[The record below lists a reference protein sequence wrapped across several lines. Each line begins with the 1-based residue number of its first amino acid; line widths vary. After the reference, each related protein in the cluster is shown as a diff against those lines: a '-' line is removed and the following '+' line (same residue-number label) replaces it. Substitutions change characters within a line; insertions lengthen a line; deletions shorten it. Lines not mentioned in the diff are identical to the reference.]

1 MHRVT
6 KFKSIM
12 QRYSETTTFQA
23 LKAGD
28 RREYGALDFSVLY
41 PENPGMGENKDS
53 LALLVRVQDKKW
65 LFTGDLE
72 KDQELAI
79 LKKYKNLKVDYL
91 KLGHHGSRTS
101 SSFEFLKQLNPGYA
115 FISAGKNNRYHH
127 PHQETISA
135 LSNLKIKYD
144 GTHQYGMINVYFN
157 KFGQWEKRRYQTN
170 EEDYG

>member
-53 LALLVRVQDKKW
+53 LALLVRVQDKKNGY
-65 LFTGDLE
+65 L
-72 KDQELAI
+72 QEI
-79 LKKYKNLKVDYL
+79 WKKIRNWQ
-91 KLGHHGSRTS
+91 
-101 SSFEFLKQLNPGYA
+101 F
-115 FISAGKNNRYHH
+115 
-127 PHQETISA
+127 
-135 LSNLKIKYD
+135 
-144 GTHQYGMINVYFN
+144 
-157 KFGQWEKRRYQTN
+157 
-170 EEDYG
+170 